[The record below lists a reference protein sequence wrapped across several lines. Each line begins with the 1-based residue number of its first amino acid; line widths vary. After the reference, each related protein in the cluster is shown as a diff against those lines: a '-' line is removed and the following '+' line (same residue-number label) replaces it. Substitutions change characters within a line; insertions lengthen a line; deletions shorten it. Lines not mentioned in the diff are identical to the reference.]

1 MRSSSRWIVAA
12 GVVLAVAASLGAM
25 PGASAADRTFTLY
38 GDQNQGWRL
47 PGGSFA
53 NPGPALVVDEGDN
66 VTLVLNATDGVNH
79 NWFIDYDNDTG
90 DDAAEP
96 NSPVFRDE
104 QIPWNFTA
112 DRNGTFAYRDKF
124 HPDTMMGWIT
134 VLEATSPPT
143 NPGDTPWIH
152 RVILYLEWNITSNG
166 YDVPSLL
173 GLPRA
178 DWAARDAGG
187 SDLEFPYAITGSV
200 YLKHLGFRGD
210 LGITFNLGELITQG
224 YRQDGYITMGDYN
237 SDRDCSAVRDP
248 CPARPYDR
256 WVVPHANVI
265 GKARG
270 ELPSFGLIKLLV
282 APTPSCCRSWGD
294 PSAPKNSWDA
304 LAVSIV
310 LLIAAPFL
318 IDYGWT
324 FGTKRWKSWR
334 ARREEEPAEVGDD
347 VGIEDEPEEPPPP
360 DEYEGPI

>member
-1 MRSSSRWIVAA
+1 MVRRRPGRPRESSDREDKKRQSLRDSLILLGRDIAVAVL
-12 GVVLAVAASLGAM
+12 VVLIVFGII
-25 PGASAADRTFTLY
+25 FLY
-38 GDQNQGWRL
+38 TQNW
-47 PGGSFA
+47 P
-53 NPGPALVVDEGDN
+53 PEVVVESRSMQHSDTESSI
-66 VTLVLNATDGVNH
+66 GV
-79 NWFIDYDNDTG
+79 IDTG
-90 DDAAEP
+90 DIVLVQVAPEKTNVVTWVEGRAIGHSTYSDFGD
-96 NSPVFRDE
+96 V
-104 QIPWNFTA
+104 IV
-112 DRNGTFAYRDKF
+112 YR
-124 HPDTMMGWIT
+124 
-134 VLEATSPPT
+134 PPT
-143 NPGDTPWIH
+143 NPSDTPWIH
-152 RVILYLEWNITSNG
+152 RAILYLEWNITSNG

-173 GLPRA
+173 ALPRA
-178 DWAARDAGG
+178 DWVARNASG
-187 SDLEFPYAITGSV
+187 SDLDFPYAITGSV

-210 LGITFNLGELITQG
+210 LGITFNLAELITQG
-224 YRQDGYITMGDYN
+224 YGQDGYITMGDYN

-334 ARREEEPAEVGDD
+334 ARREEEPAEVGDS

>member
-1 MRSSSRWIVAA
+1 MVRRRPGHPRESSDREDKKRKSLRDSLILLGRDIAVALL
-12 GVVLAVAASLGAM
+12 VVLIVFGII
-25 PGASAADRTFTLY
+25 FLY
-38 GDQNQGWRL
+38 TQNW
-47 PGGSFA
+47 P
-53 NPGPALVVDEGDN
+53 PEVVVESRSMQHSDTESSI
-66 VTLVLNATDGVNH
+66 GV
-79 NWFIDYDNDTG
+79 IDTG
-90 DDAAEP
+90 DIVLVQVAPAKANVVTWVEGRAIGHSTYSDFGD
-96 NSPVFRDE
+96 V
-104 QIPWNFTA
+104 IV
-112 DRNGTFAYRDKF
+112 YR
-124 HPDTMMGWIT
+124 
-134 VLEATSPPT
+134 PPT

-334 ARREEEPAEVGDD
+334 ARREEEPAEVGDSLGLD
-347 VGIEDEPEEPPPP
+347 DEPEEPPPP